1 MHSDHQPS
9 RKITKFHNAK
19 KFLTFDTE
27 AIEPDISPVTL
38 PGLGLSSPERLKL
51 LRGVK
56 EEIKTELSDPSDW
69 FVREMAVRVY
79 SAQRITGQLQE
90 KLKPIVMDAIKA

>member
-19 KFLTFDTE
+19 NFLIFDTE

-38 PGLGLSSPERLKL
+38 PGLDFSSAERLNYL
-51 LRGVK
+51 HGVK
-56 EEIKTELSDPSDW
+56 KEIKAELSDPSDW
-69 FVREMAVRVY
+69 FVKEMAVRVH
-79 SAQRITGQLQE
+79 SAQRITGQLQQ

>member
-9 RKITKFHNAK
+9 RKITKFHNVEN
-19 KFLTFDTE
+19 FLTFDTE
-27 AIEPDISPVTL
+27 AIESDISPVTL
-38 PGLGLSSPERLKL
+38 PGLDYSSPERLKH

-69 FVREMAVRVY
+69 FVREMAVRVH

-90 KLKPIVMDAIKA
+90 KLKPIVLDAIKA

>member
-1 MHSDHQPS
+1 VHSDHQPS
-9 RKITKFHNAK
+9 RKITKFHNAEN
-19 KFLTFDTE
+19 FQTFDTE

-38 PGLGLSSPERLKL
+38 PGLDFSSAERLNNL
-51 LRGVK
+51 HGVK
-56 EEIKTELSDPSDW
+56 EEIKAELSDPSDW
-69 FVREMAVRVY
+69 FVKEMTVRVY